1 MGLVFEL
8 WLVFFIED
16 LLKIHLR
23 YREDGHLRSSED
35 ASSML
40 KERMDLNTLLIVE
53 KETILSF

>member
-23 YREDGHLRSSED
+23 YSEDGHLRSSED

-40 KERMDLNTLLIVE
+40 KERM
-53 KETILSF
+53 S